1 MKTPC
6 EFSMWYIVPYIRSHI
21 AQSMIH
27 DLGMKQAH
35 AARKLGVTDA
45 AVSQY
50 LSGKRARTVEDE
62 DWLLEEIRMSTKIIF
77 DSDDE
82 EDISQEICR
91 VCRLIQNSTFMEKLA
106 QGSRGKC
113 L

>member
-6 EFSMWYIVPYIRSHI
+6 EFSMWYVVPYIRSRV
-21 AQSMIH
+21 AQSMVT

-50 LSGKRARTVEDE
+50 LSGKRAKTEMDE
-62 DWLLEEIRMSTKIIF
+62 QWLLDEIKVTAKA
-77 DSDDE
+77 
-82 EDISQEICR
+82 ISMAETETDVGKEICR
-91 VCRLIQNSTFMEKLA
+91 VCKLVQNSNFMEKLNSGA
-106 QGSRGKC
+106 CGRC
-113 L
+113 P

>member
-6 EFSMWYIVPYIRSHI
+6 EFSMWYIVPYIRSRV
-21 AQSMIH
+21 AQSMVK

-50 LSGKRARTVEDE
+50 LSGKRAKTEMDE
-62 DWLLEEIRMSTKIIF
+62 DWLLDEIKVSAKTI
-77 DSDDE
+77 SDTE
-82 EDISQEICR
+82 NNMDISREICR
-91 VCRLIQNSTFMEKLA
+91 VCKLVQDSNFMDKLA
-106 QGSRGKC
+106 AGSCGKC
-113 L
+113 P

>member
-6 EFSMWYIVPYIRSHI
+6 EFSMWYIVPYIRSRV
-21 AQSMIH
+21 AQSMVQ

-50 LSGKRARTVEDE
+50 LSGKRAKTEMDEAWLIEELRTSAKTISNTE
-62 DWLLEEIRMSTKIIF
+62 K
-77 DSDDE
+77 E
-82 EDISQEICR
+82 EDIGLEICR
-91 VCRLIQNSTFMEKLA
+91 VCKLVQESDFMDKLA
-106 QGSRGKC
+106 QGSCGKC
-113 L
+113 P